1 MMCSCFMGV
10 DLDVTATPQHIDN
23 HKAYVQ
29 AWIQSIRDKPE
40 TLIRAI
46 KDAQAAATYMD
57 YKAGLITDKEYE
69 QACGSVLEVKQ
80 KERETSVG
88 SICSRCGVS
97 RTKSVVGEGCSRGL

>member
-1 MMCSCFMGV
+1 MGV

-46 KDAQAAATYMD
+46 NFVSQITGLTWGECVD

-80 KERETSVG
+80 KERDRE
-88 SICSRCGVS
+88 R
-97 RTKSVVGEGCSRGL
+97 

>member
-1 MMCSCFMGV
+1 MCSCFMGV

-23 HKAYVQ
+23 HKA
-29 AWIQSIRDKPE
+29 E

-80 KERETSVG
+80 KERDRE
-88 SICSRCGVS
+88 R
-97 RTKSVVGEGCSRGL
+97 

>member
-1 MMCSCFMGV
+1 MCSCFMGV

-29 AWIQSIRDKPE
+29 AWIRGKPE

-46 KDAQAAATYMD
+46 KDAHAAATYMD

-80 KERETSVG
+80 KERDRE
-88 SICSRCGVS
+88 R
-97 RTKSVVGEGCSRGL
+97 

>member
-1 MMCSCFMGV
+1 MCSCFMGV

-57 YKAGLITDKEYE
+57 YKAGLITDKEDVTG
-69 QACGSVLEVKQ
+69 ALGAGAVA
-80 KERETSVG
+80 
-88 SICSRCGVS
+88 VS
-97 RTKSVVGEGCSRGL
+97 TTNPAVWAM